1 MQDSKNKITTS
12 NHKYLDIIV
21 LISIFLL
28 ALILIINFAKIP
40 IAGDDAWFHL
50 VTAKQTLENKSLP
63 LTDTWSFQPSI
74 RPNVYSP
81 VYHLVLAGVASISKL
96 SAISNQLLVI
106 MGSSQILSTIFY
118 PTTLF
123 GIWFLARKM
132 ISPKT
137 AFFAFFISLFDIILA
152 NPHFELTPSS
162 LFLAIMPFTVY
173 FFYKK
178 NFLVTL
184 LLIILALY
192 THMTAPLCL
201 LFGFAIY
208 SLNFKKEY
216 WKFCKKVL
224 IFSLIGFSPWII
236 WTFYNLKFFNGYNY
250 IFRIMNYGISSV
262 AFFSAHTISL
272 VIFIMSIGT
281 FIFLGYIIRHKQN
294 MFMLMAMPI
303 AFLPVLFGAGGR
315 YWWYVEPFLVI
326 LFGYLMAWKIKNI
339 KPVFAVVLIGI
350 TIIFYLPAVTIDFTN
365 KGNIVDW
372 QKSQAGFAKAIQ
384 ISKQS
389 KDQNPLPD
397 DLIQFIKSDTSSDEI
412 ISVSGGKLAM
422 QITFFTDRKTNSGM
436 FGEVLTK
443 EAFENQFDPF
453 ANRIIV
459 CEKQK
464 CPSEPMCELRH
475 YEIKDFDTY
484 EVWVKK

>member
-1 MQDSKNKITTS
+1 
-12 NHKYLDIIV
+12 
-21 LISIFLL
+21 
-28 ALILIINFAKIP
+28 
-40 IAGDDAWFHL
+40 
-50 VTAKQTLENKSLP
+50 
-63 LTDTWSFQPSI
+63 
-74 RPNVYSP
+74 
-81 VYHLVLAGVASISKL
+81 
-96 SAISNQLLVI
+96 
-106 MGSSQILSTIFY
+106 
-118 PTTLF
+118 
-123 GIWFLARKM
+123 
-132 ISPKT
+132 
-137 AFFAFFISLFDIILA
+137 
-152 NPHFELTPSS
+152 
-162 LFLAIMPFTVY
+162 
-173 FFYKK
+173 
-178 NFLVTL
+178 
-184 LLIILALY
+184 
-192 THMTAPLCL
+192 
-201 LFGFAIY
+201 
-208 SLNFKKEY
+208 
-216 WKFCKKVL
+216 
-224 IFSLIGFSPWII
+224 
-236 WTFYNLKFFNGYNY
+236 
-250 IFRIMNYGISSV
+250 
-262 AFFSAHTISL
+262 
-272 VIFIMSIGT
+272 
-281 FIFLGYIIRHKQN
+281 
-294 MFMLMAMPI
+294 MAMPI